1 MTNAGF
7 RAFCDSLVGTWVG
20 HRRTADL
27 EHELVHSRWRKA
39 LDGRFL
45 QEDWCTAGGGSAPEP
60 TAQAFFGISGAGP
73 RDFIAVYSSGKIAFG
88 ESTFVDSE
96 WRLTHRWLREPGV
109 AAIRLKLID
118 GGHLRAGGGRGH
130 ARRHPHPQAPAGRAG
145 PQARCPREGVAAGLR
160 TGRGRA
166 RLSIDANVTLDFH
179 G

>member
-1 MTNAGF
+1 MTNASF

-27 EHELVHSRWRKA
+27 EHELVHSRWRRA
-39 LDGRFL
+39 LDDRFL

-60 TAQAFFGISGAGP
+60 TAQAFFGISDAGP
-73 RDFIAVYSSGKIAFG
+73 EDFIAVYRSGRIAFG

-118 GGHLRAGGGRGH
+118 GDTYEQEVVEVAPDGGLKLESRAVLKRERMSGLSGADRG
-130 ARRHPHPQAPAGRAG
+130 
-145 PQARCPREGVAAGLR
+145 L
-160 TGRGRA
+160 
-166 RLSIDANVTLDFH
+166 
-179 G
+179 